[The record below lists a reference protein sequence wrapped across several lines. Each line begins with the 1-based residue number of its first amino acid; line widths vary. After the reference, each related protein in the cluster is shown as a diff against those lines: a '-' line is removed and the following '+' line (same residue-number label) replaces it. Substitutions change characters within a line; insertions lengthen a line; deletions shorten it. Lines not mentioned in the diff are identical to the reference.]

1 MGKNQSEVIFSGS
14 LRDGENIMSDRE
26 QIIKLY
32 HDMYAAMIAKDEA
45 ELDRVHDD
53 SFVLIHMTGMRQ
65 PKQAYIRAI
74 MQGTLNYFSE
84 KTESIDIRISG
95 DSAVMTGHSYVEAAV
110 FGGGRSTW
118 RLELQ
123 FDVKKVNREWK
134 LTNARAST
142 W

>member
-1 MGKNQSEVIFSGS
+1 
-14 LRDGENIMSDRE
+14 MSDRE
-26 QIIKLY
+26 QLEKLY
-32 HDMYAAMIAKDEA
+32 HDMYAAMIAKDET
-45 ELDRVHDD
+45 ELNRVHDD

-74 MQGTLNYFSE
+74 IQGTLNYFSE
-84 KTESIDIRISG
+84 KTESIDVRISG

-118 RLELQ
+118 RLELKI
-123 FDVKKVNREWK
+123 DAKKENGEWK
-134 LTNARAST
+134 LTNVCAST